1 MGPYIVDIFSFS
13 PLALL
18 NIMDG
23 TCVGKCPTPIGSFLS
38 KWVVTNKPLV
48 PIFGE
53 GLNMLPQIIPSS
65 FIKFK

>member
-1 MGPYIVDIFSFS
+1 
-13 PLALL
+13 
-18 NIMDG
+18 
-23 TCVGKCPTPIGSFLS
+23 
-38 KWVVTNKPLV
+38 LV